1 MNEYSLQLYGPN
13 ESVKSKNKSFLI
25 AKIHIL
31 NYYFNNLYN
40 FI

>member
-13 ESVKSKNKSFLI
+13 ESVKSKNKSYLI

-31 NYYFNNLYN
+31 NNIFNILCN